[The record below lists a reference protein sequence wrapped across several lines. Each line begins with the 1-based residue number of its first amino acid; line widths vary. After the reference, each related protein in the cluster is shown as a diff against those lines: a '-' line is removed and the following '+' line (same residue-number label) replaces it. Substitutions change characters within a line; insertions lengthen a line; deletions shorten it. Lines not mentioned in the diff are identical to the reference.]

1 MIMKKVLFNVK
12 ALMSKLRNYEFFNG
26 CHRVAFLLFFTIG
39 CPRKKK
45 LNPSSTPYF
54 SKIIQPVNELYM
66 LVLRYIIHIHM
77 CEISARLLYIF

>member
-1 MIMKKVLFNVK
+1 MNFLH
-12 ALMSKLRNYEFFNG
+12 G
-26 CHRVAFLLFFTIG
+26 CHRVAFLLCFTIG
-39 CPRKKK
+39 CPRKK

-66 LVLRYIIHIHM
+66 QVLRYIIHIHM

>member
-12 ALMSKLRNYEFFNG
+12 ALMSKLRNYEFFTWLSS
-26 CHRVAFLLFFTIG
+26 CCIFTVFHY
-39 CPRKKK
+39 RAQKKN